1 MPMHMYFGPQDLLR
15 CRFAVSPLCQT
26 HEAVRTLRRPG
37 RHGYHLPWLRRI
49 RGALAGLDLSE
60 LWALMP
66 SPGYT
71 PDFLGPPPES
81 PCPSFEE
88 ELARLRATDPAA
100 ARVEMAR
107 SLATAPRSAGAPLAR
122 ELLADPARAVR
133 RLAEVTEKA
142 WEALVAPDWP
152 RLRELLEADIAF
164 RSRQLAT
171 GGLERL
177 FADLRPAMSWAEEG
191 RLTVRTKGGVPP
203 SQALDG
209 RGLLLMP
216 SVFVWPEVVSG
227 FAPPWQPTVIYP
239 VRGIGG
245 LWQRPSPGAAGA
257 LVRLLGANR
266 AAILGGLAEPASTTA
281 LARRH
286 GLAPSSVSEHLAVLR
301 AAGLLTARRQGRQVL
316 YERTPL
322 GMALA
327 AGEPP
332 AG

>member
-1 MPMHMYFGPQDLLR
+1 MPLHLYFGPQDLLR
-15 CRFAVSPLCQT
+15 CRFAVSPLGQT
-26 HEAVRTLRRPG
+26 HEAVRVLRRPW

-49 RGALAGLDLSE
+49 RGALAGLDLTE

-66 SPGYT
+66 APGYT
-71 PDFLGPPPES
+71 PDFLGPPPAA

-100 ARVEMAR
+100 ARGELAR
-107 SLATAPRSAGAPLAR
+107 SLATAPDSPDAPVVR
-122 ELLADPARAVR
+122 RLLADPERAVR
-133 RLAEVTEKA
+133 RLADLTERA

-152 RLRELLEADIAF
+152 RLRALLEADIAF
-164 RSRQLAT
+164 RSRRLAD

-177 FADLRPAMSWAEEG
+177 FADLRPAVSWAPG
-191 RLTVRTKGGVPP
+191 RLTVHTTGSVPP
-203 SQALDG
+203 SQTLDG

-239 VRGIGG
+239 ARGVGG
-245 LWQRPSPGAAGA
+245 LWQEPGPGAAEA
-257 LVRLLGANR
+257 LVRLLGPNR
-266 AAILGGLAEPASTTA
+266 AAILGGLTEPASTSA
-281 LARRH
+281 LALRH
-286 GLAPSSVSEHLAVLR
+286 RLAPSSVSAHLAVLR
-301 AAGLLTARRQGRQVL
+301 GAGLLTSRRQGREVL

-322 GMALA
+322 GIALA

-332 AG
+332 PA